1 MKKIF
6 YVAATAAMLASCST
20 DFDLSEVF
28 GSGGTSETIGFQV
41 QKGNNVTRATS
52 LQNAGHYNFGVF
64 GYKES
69 DKTHAVMSDYLVGY
83 LDNNLGYQQSG
94 TTTGDEPGVE
104 DGKSYWM
111 YEGLGKDEYF
121 GTYAGQ
127 TLPRFYQSNNSK
139 QFLKYWDK
147 SAPTTC
153 FYAYAPYVGTDDTNQ
168 EVTYVDGADVETNG
182 DTYVLNIP
190 NGTLVA
196 GYDDPTKYEYMYAA
210 KKVAVA
216 DYGHD
221 VSLDFKRLVAKVNI
235 KFWEDIAGYKVRILD
250 LKQGQYEGVQAT
262 PAIHKSSDTPEQSY
276 GPYGYR
282 YGTYYKTNGVKIQ
295 FSQSDMS
302 ATIKQYNGTR
312 VTESDK
318 ANLIFAAPAVAR
330 IGETR
335 AFASPSLTDYY
346 AIPKGNGSQVLAD
359 NDTKFVDASTP
370 ENADLAKTGFTFHV
384 SYELTSDDTGE
395 RIVVKNAT
403 VHVPYDYCKWKAN
416 THYTYIFKITKN
428 SNGSTDTD
436 PTIDPDDPDVPTV
449 QSLYPI
455 VFDNCTVMDW
465 DEVEG
470 DWTIT
475 DGTSLTYHN
484 IALTDE
490 SSSTAVPCY
499 SITYGTAKNLTVKIN
514 DNDGHSNHGIAYDR
528 VTVTGEGKYGVE
540 VTGPSGTD
548 YSSWYTSNTTSG
560 TIAVPATAAEG
571 VYTVTYYCPSSDVN
585 ANHPKTWSV
594 NFTVGS
600 AYTITTHHDYVGT
613 KFTEESVALNV
624 TGEKDVVSYV
634 LPHAGLSI
642 EYPATLNDTEKGYV
656 TIDATDNKVIVKK
669 QAVPGEYKV
678 VYKTSVNGANVK
690 VAEHVFY
697 VKDYNFNFHPAVV
710 YNNVGGTTITCNMW
724 NDEITSKTYSCAPF
738 TVSSNLITV
747 PNNTTEN
754 TYTITYTVWSDTGDA
769 AQATYTKT
777 FTVENTYSV
786 TLNKAKVDR
795 DLNRGTTNDYGTD
808 FITVTTL
815 KNGEADGAKGKTA
828 SLKVL
833 DSSSQDVTDKFTITC
848 NQTTGGTPEY
858 TNTYTL
864 KASKN
869 VTFGTY
875 TLEFTGQTSP
885 DPERKATVNFSV
897 VAE

>member
-64 GYKES
+64 GYKS
-69 DKTHAVMSDYLVGY
+69 TDRTHAVMSNYLVGY
-83 LDNNLGYQQSG
+83 FDDNLGYQTSG
-94 TTTGDEPGVE
+94 TTVGDEPGVE

-370 ENADLAKTGFTFHV
+370 ENPDLAKTGFTFHV
-384 SYELTSDDTGE
+384 SYELTAEDTGE
-395 RIVVKNAT
+395 RIVVQDAT
-403 VHVPYDYCKWKAN
+403 VHVPFGYCNWKAN

-428 SNGSTDTD
+428 SNGSTDTA
-436 PTIDPDDPDVPTV
+436 PTIDPNDPDVPTV
-449 QSLYPI
+449 QALYPI
-455 VFDNCTVMDW
+455 VFDNCTVQDW
-465 DEVEG
+465 EEKEG
-470 DWTIT
+470 EWNIT
-475 DGTSLTYHN
+475 DGTNLTYHN

-490 SSSTAVPCY
+490 SSSPAKPCY
-499 SITYGTAKNLTVKIN
+499 SITYGTAKNLTVKIS
-514 DNDGHSNHGIAYDR
+514 DTDGHSSHAIDYDW
-528 VTVTGEGKYGVE
+528 VTGTGEGKYGVE

-548 YSSWYTSNTTSG
+548 CSSWYTSNTTSG

-571 VYTVTYYCPSSDVN
+571 VYTVTYYCPSGDIN

-600 AYTITTHHDYVGT
+600 AYTITTHHNYVGT
-613 KFTEESVALNV
+613 KFNEESVALTI
-624 TGEKDVVSYV
+624 TGEKDGSTYV
-634 LPHAGLSI
+634 LPHDGLSI
-642 EYPATLNDTEKGYV
+642 EYPADVNDDTKKSYV
-656 TIDATDNKVIVKK
+656 TIDNAENKVIIKK
-669 QAVPGEYKV
+669 DALPGEYKV
-678 VYKTSVNGANVK
+678 VYKTKVNGSDVK
-690 VAEHVFY
+690 VAEHLFY
-697 VKDYNFNFHPAVV
+697 VKDYNFTFHPSKVLNQV
-710 YNNVGGTTITCNMW
+710 NGTTITCMQW
-724 NDEITSKTYSCAPF
+724 NEEISEKAYSCATF
-738 TVSSNLITV
+738 AVNNNQITI
-747 PNNTTEN
+747 PNNTNEGTYII
-754 TYTITYTVWSDTGDA
+754 TYTIWNGTSDA

-777 FTVENTYSV
+777 FEVENTYNV
-786 TLNKAKVDR
+786 TLNKAKLDR
-795 DLNRGTTNDYGTD
+795 DLNRGTTAEYGTD
-808 FITVTTL
+808 YLTVTTL
-815 KNGEADGAKGKTA
+815 KNGVADKGRTSA
-828 SLKVL
+828 LKVL
-833 DSSSQDVTDKFTITC
+833 DSSSNNVTDQFEITC
-848 NQTTGGTPEY
+848 NQTTGATPED

-869 VTFGTY
+869 AAIGNY